1 MCSSDLL
8 AGETGGRAYSID
20 RVSELAGTYRS
31 IENELRSQY
40 LLAYQSSKQ
49 GNDGKFRSVEIK
61 LDRPGLEARTVPG
74 YYP

>member
-1 MCSSDLL
+1 MKL
-8 AGETGGRAYSID
+8 AQIASETGGRSFFID
-20 RVSELAGTYRS
+20 RAAELSGAYRS
-31 IENELRSQY
+31 IEAELRSQY

-61 LDRPGLEARTVPG
+61 LGRAGLEARTVPG